1 MSNSGDSYQREGEA
15 DLSILNY
22 RTILNATLW
31 TRYKYAEYL
40 IWRPYIY
47 HALASPA
54 EMSKNDYEYC
64 YNAYKVSSRM
74 KGNKE

>member
-1 MSNSGDSYQREGEA
+1 MSNSSDAYHREGKV

-22 RTILNATLW
+22 RTVLNATLW

-47 HALASPA
+47 RALASPA
-54 EMSKNDYEYC
+54 EMTRHDYECC

-74 KGNKE
+74 KGKKE